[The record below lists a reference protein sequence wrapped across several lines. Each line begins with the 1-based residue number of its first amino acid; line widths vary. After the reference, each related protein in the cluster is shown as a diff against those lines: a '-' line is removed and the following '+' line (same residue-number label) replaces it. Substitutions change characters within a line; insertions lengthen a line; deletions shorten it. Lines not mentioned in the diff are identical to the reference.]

1 MLFTT
6 PLGMRIDEGLG
17 GTPADLSVRIFGPDL
32 DQLARLAEQAREMM
46 SHVAGIADLRVEQLT
61 GLPQL
66 RITTD
71 RQAIARVG
79 LTPGEVIRAV
89 RIGLV
94 GEEQSEVWI
103 GQRRFDLVVRL
114 QDHQRGDVTSLRTLL
129 IDSHDG
135 TRIPLSQLAA
145 IEETFAPGAIRR
157 EAGSRRIALEANVSG
172 RDLGSAARE
181 VRRRL
186 EQGLQLPNGYFFD
199 VGGRVE
205 SQARATRSLVLA
217 VSIAILTVF
226 LLLYLAVGSVAEALV
241 ILATLPDAFVGGI
254 LALWIAGETW
264 NVSSLVGLIG
274 LFGIAVQNGLVLVTQ
289 THSLLAE
296 GKPFAEALR
305 EASLGRVRPKLM
317 TAATAILGLLPL
329 LVLRLHGTEIE
340 RPLAVVMIG
349 GLLTSTLFTLLAL
362 PTFYLLVHQLRQRFT
377 DEAST

>member
-1 MLFTT
+1 
-6 PLGMRIDEGLG
+6 
-17 GTPADLSVRIFGPDL
+17 
-32 DQLARLAEQAREMM
+32 M
-46 SHVAGIADLRVEQLT
+46 SHVDGIADLRVEQLT

-89 RIGLV
+89 RIGLI
-94 GEEQSEVWI
+94 GEEQSEIWV

-114 QDHQRGDVTSLRTLL
+114 QDHQRGDMTSLRTLL
-129 IDSHDG
+129 IDGHDG

-157 EAGSRRIALEANVSG
+157 EAGSRRIALEANISG
-172 RDLGSAARE
+172 RDLGSTAQE

-186 EQGLQLPNGYFFD
+186 EQGLQLPTGYFFD

-205 SQARATRSLVLA
+205 NQERATRALILA
-217 VSIAILTVF
+217 VSIAVLAVF
-226 LLLYLAVGSVAEALV
+226 VLLYLAVGSMAEALV

-254 LALWIAGETW
+254 LALWLAGETW

-289 THSLLAE
+289 THSLLDE

-329 LVLRLHGTEIE
+329 LILQLHGTEIE
-340 RPLAVVMIG
+340 RPLAIVMIG
-349 GLLTSTLFTLLAL
+349 GLITSTLFTLLAL
-362 PTFYLLVHQLRQRFT
+362 PTFYLLVHQLQQRFT
-377 DEAST
+377 TEAST